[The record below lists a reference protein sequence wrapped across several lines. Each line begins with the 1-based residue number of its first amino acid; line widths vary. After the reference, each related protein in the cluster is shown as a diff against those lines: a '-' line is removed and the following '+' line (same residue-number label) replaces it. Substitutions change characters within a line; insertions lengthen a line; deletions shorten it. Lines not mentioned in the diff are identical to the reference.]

1 MQKKFFAKEA
11 VSYLLLFA
19 GMLLYTFSWVYFLI
33 PKEIAG
39 GGLTGLAS
47 VIFYATGLPVPYTYF
62 GINVLLLV
70 VGTIIMGKGFG
81 FKTIFCIICG
91 TLMLEFL
98 PMLGFVSTIEDSLI
112 NAVLGGTLSG
122 VGISIVFLSG
132 GSSGGTDIIA
142 IIISKYRETSPGRVF
157 LVCDLIIIGSVIFL
171 PGKTLENVIYG
182 YIQMVSF
189 SYILDSILTG
199 NKQSVQILIFSS
211 KYAEIADMINTNFER
226 GVTAL
231 NSIGWY
237 SQQEGKLLIVVARKS
252 QLQAIARAIKEKDE
266 NAFITVSPATS
277 VYGRGFEQ
285 IKSGFKKK
293 DNENKKQ
300 KDLIGA

>member
-1 MQKKFFAKEA
+1 MRKKSFAKEIL
-11 VSYLLLFA
+11 SYLLLFV

-33 PKEIAG
+33 PNEIAG
-39 GGLTGLAS
+39 GGLTGFAS
-47 VIFYATGLPVPYTYF
+47 VIYYATGLRVPYTYF
-62 GINVLLLV
+62 GVNLILLV

-81 FKTIFCIICG
+81 FKTIFCVICG

-98 PMLGFVSTIEDSLI
+98 PMFEFVSTIEDSLL
-112 NAVLGGTLSG
+112 NALLGGTISG

-189 SYILDSILTG
+189 SYILDTILTG
-199 NKQSVQILIFSS
+199 NKQSVQILIFSF
-211 KYAEIADMINTNFER
+211 KYEEIADMINRDFGR

-237 SQQEGKLLIVVARKS
+237 SKQESKLLIAVARKS
-252 QLQAIARAIKEKDE
+252 QLQPIARAIKEVDE
-266 NAFITVSPATS
+266 KAFVTVTQTSS

-285 IKSGFKKK
+285 IKGGFKKK
-293 DNENKKQ
+293 NNEYKKQ
-300 KDLIGA
+300 KDLIGN